1 MVRREPERGMAFRA
15 IGLDV
20 AMNVLIA
27 HDEYLIAL
35 DLEQTIKARFGFDA
49 QMCSPDHLELMARQ
63 TQFDVVLLEGSGSV
77 PVNKNRFML
86 VSASGASVILLSS
99 YRDMADKLK
108 GQLPCPVLDIPFDIN
123 ELISAVRLAL
133 EAKCLSDGL

>member
-1 MVRREPERGMAFRA
+1 
-15 IGLDV
+15 
-20 AMNVLIA
+20 
-27 HDEYLIAL
+27 
-35 DLEQTIKARFGFDA
+35 
-49 QMCSPDHLELMARQ
+49 
-63 TQFDVVLLEGSGSV
+63 LLEGSGSV